1 MDNIVRA
8 YYKFRKYVMPN
19 PYQALLFLL
28 SEVGEIVEA
37 FLDTKPEL
45 KIPERR
51 YLSNMVKLLSQA
63 DIMVSDQ
70 DAWVRNNDRQKKERD
85 VADEIG
91 DANMMLR
98 VFAMSLGI
106 NADNAMITKMEKKGF
121 IE

>member
-1 MDNIVRA
+1 
-8 YYKFRKYVMPN
+8 MPN